1 MDAPVKPSR
10 LIRGATGD
18 WEVVIG
24 MEVHAQVNSRAKL
37 FSGAATAFGA
47 EPNSQVSLVD
57 AAMPGMLPVINS
69 ACVAQAVRTGLGLRA
84 KINRRSV
91 FDRKNYFYPDLPQGY
106 QISQYKSP
114 VVGEGEVTVDMPY
127 GPVRVGIER
136 LHLEQD
142 AGKLLHDRNPTM
154 SFVDLNRA
162 GVALMEIVSKPD
174 LRSAEEAKAF
184 LAKLR
189 GILRY
194 LGTCDGDMEKG
205 NLRAD
210 VNVSVRKQGAPLGT
224 RCEIK
229 NVNSIR
235 FVGQAIEYEARR
247 QIGIL
252 EDGGAIEQE
261 TRLYDAGRN
270 ETRSMRNKEEA
281 HDYRYFPDPDLLPLE
296 LTEAYIEE
304 LRRGLPELPDEKR
317 ARFMSAFGLAP
328 YDAGVLVADRESAD
342 FFEAVLTRPDGS
354 ARDPKLAAN
363 WVLNELFGRLNK
375 EGTAIAD
382 SPVSAAQLGT
392 ILDLIAEGTISG
404 KMAKDVFEIVWAEG
418 GDPRTIIE
426 AHGLRQVTDVSAIAG
441 IVADIL
447 DRNPDKAAQAKAKPA
462 MLGWFVGQVMKASG
476 GKANPQ
482 MVNDLLKAK
491 LGI

>member
-10 LIRGATGD
+10 LIRGAAGD

-69 ACVAQAVRTGLGLRA
+69 VCVAQAVRTGLGLKA

-261 TRLYDAGRN
+261 TRLYDAGRS

-462 MLGWFVGQVMKASG
+462 MLGWFVGQVMKVSG